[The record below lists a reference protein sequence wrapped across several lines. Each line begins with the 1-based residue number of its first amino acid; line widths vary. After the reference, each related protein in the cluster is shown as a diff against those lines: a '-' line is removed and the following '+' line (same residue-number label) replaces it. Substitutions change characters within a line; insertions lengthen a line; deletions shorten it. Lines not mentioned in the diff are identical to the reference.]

1 MSVGEKLARLRE
13 WIRQQRPS
21 MPSYS
26 KAEPKPSQMQVATL
40 VDDGHLSP
48 DSAPHAPPWPPM
60 ARRLPSTIPI
70 CTIRLP

>member
-1 MSVGEKLARLRE
+1 MSAGEKLARLRE

-40 VDDGHLSP
+40 VANLST
-48 DSAPHAPPWPPM
+48 M
-60 ARRLPSTIPI
+60 GT
-70 CTIRLP
+70 